1 MEIANSSPVKLETLI
16 QMESH
21 KFKLFI
27 DSLQFEPIWFQR
39 LVYTIGQITDDF
51 TEPRTVMDFERGHWN
66 QFWSDEDVRLMNP
79 YNCEN
84 VKEMKRVLNV
94 YNKDTRRKLSA
105 AKRLNP
111 RDKEIFLGYN
121 FAKFVFIGITFK
133 PEYIDEFLEENA
145 DELTLYSE
153 SQRNVLK
160 YIYKQLVV

>member
-1 MEIANSSPVKLETLI
+1 MESVNSSPVKLEKLI
-16 QMESH
+16 DMATQD
-21 KFKLFI
+21 FKLFI
-27 DSLQFEPIWFQR
+27 DSLRFEPLWFQR
-39 LVYTIGQITDDF
+39 LIYVIGQITCDF
-51 TEPRTVMDFERGHWN
+51 TESNTVMHYEREHWN
-66 QFWSDEDVRLMNP
+66 QFWSDEDVKLMNP

-94 YNKDTRRKLSA
+94 YNKDTQIKSSA

-121 FAKFVFIGITFK
+121 FAKLVFIGITFR
-133 PEYIDEFLEENA
+133 PEFINEFVEENA
-145 DELTLYSE
+145 EELTLYSE